1 MNKILG
7 NKLSMSHGLGQKAM
21 KVASKVVK
29 VAGGAGAVGTAIL
42 AARTIG
48 RDENVRQV
56 GRMLAPGVAGLVHNA
71 MR

>member
-7 NKLSMSHGLGQKAM
+7 NKLSMSHGLGQESYS

-29 VAGGAGAVGTAIL
+29 VVGGAGAVGAAVL
-42 AARTIG
+42 AARSVG

-56 GRMLAPGVAGLVHNA
+56 GRMLATWC
-71 MR
+71 